1 MKQKKGMELVTERT
15 VDGFRRELLRRE
27 YSHGTAESY
36 VRSIR
41 AFARWSG
48 GAVDRGLVLTWKAR
62 LTARYAPATV
72 NAMLAGLNRFFDF
85 AGRPECRVKVLRLQ
99 RCSFREAER
108 ELDRGEY
115 RALVRTART
124 LGRERLALVM
134 ETICATGIRVGEV
147 PFITVEAVCRGRT
160 DVALKGKVRT
170 IFLPDRLCR
179 RLLQYARK
187 QKITSGEIFLTGG
200 GKRLSRTQ
208 IWAEMK
214 RLCRAAGARR
224 GGPAQG
230 VPPQSAAPV
239 RPDLLPG
246 LSGRSEAGG
255 YFGSQLHRDHSDLP
269 ADHRHGASAA
279 AGTAG
284 TALLDKMMILSHIGG
299 KKPAR
304 PRRQLKVY
312 LKN

>member
-1 MKQKKGMELVTERT
+1 METQERL
-15 VDGFRRELLRRE
+15 RRIDPARLTAFQAELLRKE
-27 YSHGTAESY
+27 YSVGTAENY
-36 VRSIR
+36 LRAVR

-48 GAVDRGLVLTWKAR
+48 GMVDRRLVLTWKAQ
-62 LTARYAPATV
+62 LTAQYAPATV

-99 RCSFREAER
+99 RRSFREAER

-147 PFITVEAVCRGRT
+147 PFITVEAACRGRT

-214 RLCRAAGARR
+214 RLCRAAG
-224 GGPAQG
+224 
-230 VPPQSAAPV
+230 V
-239 RPDLLPG
+239 
-246 LSGRSEAGG
+246 
-255 YFGSQLHRDHSDLP
+255 
-269 ADHRHGASAA
+269 A
-279 AGTAG
+279 AGKVFPHNLRHLFARTFYRACQDVVKLADILG
-284 TALLDKMMILSHIGG
+284 HSSIETTRIYLLTTGAEHL
-299 KKPAR
+299 
-304 PRRQLKVY
+304 RRLER
-312 LKN
+312 LGLLC

>member
-62 LTARYAPATV
+62 LTAQYAPATV

-99 RCSFREAER
+99 RRSFREAEW
-108 ELDRGEY
+108 ELDREEY
-115 RALVRTART
+115 RTLVRTART

-147 PFITVEAVCRGRT
+147 PYITVEALRRGKAV
-160 DVALKGKVRT
+160 VALKGKVRT
-170 IFLPDRLCR
+170 ILLPEKLCKK
-179 RLLQYARK
+179 LLKYVKR
-187 QKITSGEIFLTGG
+187 QKITSGEVFLTGG
-200 GKRLSRTQ
+200 GKRLSRVQ

-214 RLCRAAGARR
+214 RLCCAAGVAADKVFPHNLRHLFARTFYR
-224 GGPAQG
+224 ACQDVVKLADILGH
-230 VPPQSAAPV
+230 SSIETT
-239 RPDLLPG
+239 RIYLLTTGTEHLRRLERLG
-246 LSGRSEAGG
+246 L
-255 YFGSQLHRDHSDLP
+255 LC
-269 ADHRHGASAA
+269 
-279 AGTAG
+279 
-284 TALLDKMMILSHIGG
+284 
-299 KKPAR
+299 
-304 PRRQLKVY
+304 
-312 LKN
+312 

>member
-48 GAVDRGLVLTWKAR
+48 GAVDRGLVLTWKAQ
-62 LTARYAPATV
+62 LTAQYAPATV

-147 PFITVEAVCRGRT
+147 RYITVEAVRAGSAT
-160 DVALKGKVRT
+160 ISLKGKIRT
-170 IFLPDRLCR
+170 ILLPGKLCKK
-179 RLLQYARK
+179 LLKYARK
-187 QKITSGEIFLTGG
+187 QKIISGEIFLTGG
-200 GKRLSRTQ
+200 GKPMSRCQ

-214 RLCRAAGARR
+214 RVCKAAGVDSSKVFPHNLRHLFATVYYRIYKDIVKLADILGHSSVETTR
-224 GGPAQG
+224 IY
-230 VPPQSAAPV
+230 
-239 RPDLLPG
+239 LLTT
-246 LSGRSEAGG
+246 
-255 YFGSQLHRDHSDLP
+255 
-269 ADHRHGASAA
+269 
-279 AGTAG
+279 GTE
-284 TALLDKMMILSHIGG
+284 H
-299 KKPAR
+299 
-304 PRRQLKVY
+304 RRQLERLRLV
-312 LKN
+312 L

>member
-134 ETICATGIRVGEV
+134 ETICATGI
-147 PFITVEAVCRGRT
+147 
-160 DVALKGKVRT
+160 
-170 IFLPDRLCR
+170 
-179 RLLQYARK
+179 Q
-187 QKITSGEIFLTGG
+187 GG
-200 GKRLSRTQ
+200 GGQLYP
-208 IWAEMK
+208 EDDP
-214 RLCRAAGARR
+214 AGAVRRR
-224 GGPAQG
+224 GQG
-230 VPPQSAAPV
+230 
-239 RPDLLPG
+239 
-246 LSGRSEAGG
+246 
-255 YFGSQLHRDHSDLP
+255 
-269 ADHRHGASAA
+269 
-279 AGTAG
+279 
-284 TALLDKMMILSHIGG
+284 
-299 KKPAR
+299 
-304 PRRQLKVY
+304 
-312 LKN
+312 

>member
-1 MKQKKGMELVTERT
+1 METQECL
-15 VDGFRRELLRRE
+15 RRIDPARLAAFQAELLRKE
-27 YSHGTAESY
+27 YSVGTVENYLRA
-36 VRSIR
+36 VR

-48 GAVDRGLVLTWKAR
+48 GMVDRRLVLTWKAR

-85 AGRPECRVKVLRLQ
+85 SGRPECRVKVLRLQ
-99 RCSFREAER
+99 RRSFREAER

-147 PFITVEAVCRGRT
+147 PFITVEAACRGRT

-187 QKITSGEIFLTGG
+187 QKINSGEIFLTGG

-214 RLCRAAGARR
+214 RLCCAAG
-224 GGPAQG
+224 
-230 VPPQSAAPV
+230 VAADKVFPHNLRHLFAMV
-239 RPDLLPG
+239 FYRTSRDIVKLADLLG
-246 LSGRSEAGG
+246 HSSINTTRIYIRTTSAE
-255 YFGSQLHRDHSDLP
+255 HRRCLE
-269 ADHRHGASAA
+269 RMR
-279 AGTAG
+279 
-284 TALLDKMMILSHIGG
+284 LVL
-299 KKPAR
+299 
-304 PRRQLKVY
+304 
-312 LKN
+312 

>member
-1 MKQKKGMELVTERT
+1 METQERL
-15 VDGFRRELLRRE
+15 RRIDPARLTAFQAELLRKE
-27 YSHGTAESY
+27 YSVGTAENY
-36 VRSIR
+36 LRAVR

-48 GAVDRGLVLTWKAR
+48 GAVERGLVLTWKAQ
-62 LTARYAPATV
+62 LPAQYAPATV
-72 NAMLAGLNRFFDF
+72 NAMLAGINRFFAF
-85 AGRPECRVKVLRLQ
+85 MGWPECKVKALRLQ
-99 RCSFREAER
+99 RRSFREAER

-147 PFITVEAVCRGRT
+147 PFITVEAACRGRT

-187 QKITSGEIFLTGG
+187 QKIASGEIFLTGG

-214 RLCRAAGARR
+214 RLCRAAG
-224 GGPAQG
+224 
-230 VPPQSAAPV
+230 V
-239 RPDLLPG
+239 
-246 LSGRSEAGG
+246 
-255 YFGSQLHRDHSDLP
+255 
-269 ADHRHGASAA
+269 A
-279 AGTAG
+279 AGKVFPHNLRHLFARTFYRACQDVVKLADILGHSSIETTRIYLLTTG
-284 TALLDKMMILSHIGG
+284 TEHL
-299 KKPAR
+299 
-304 PRRQLKVY
+304 RQLER
-312 LKN
+312 LGLLC

>member
-72 NAMLAGLNRFFDF
+72 NAMLAGINRFFAF
-85 AGRPECRVKVLRLQ
+85 MGWPECKVKALRLQ
-99 RCSFREAER
+99 RRSFREAER
-108 ELDRGEY
+108 ELDREEY
-115 RALVRTART
+115 RTLVRTART

-147 PFITVEAVCRGRT
+147 PYITVEALRRGKAV
-160 DVALKGKVRT
+160 VALKGKVRT
-170 IFLPDRLCR
+170 ILLPEKLCKK
-179 RLLQYARK
+179 LLKYVKR
-187 QKITSGEIFLTGG
+187 QKITSGEVFLTGG
-200 GKRLSRTQ
+200 GKRLSRVQ

-214 RLCRAAGARR
+214 RLCRAAGVAADKVFPHNLRHLFARTFSR
-224 GGPAQG
+224 ACQDVVKLADILGH
-230 VPPQSAAPV
+230 SSIETT
-239 RPDLLPG
+239 RIYLLTTGTEHLRRLERLG
-246 LSGRSEAGG
+246 L
-255 YFGSQLHRDHSDLP
+255 LC
-269 ADHRHGASAA
+269 
-279 AGTAG
+279 
-284 TALLDKMMILSHIGG
+284 
-299 KKPAR
+299 
-304 PRRQLKVY
+304 
-312 LKN
+312 

>member
-99 RCSFREAER
+99 RRSFREAER
-108 ELDRGEY
+108 ELDREEY
-115 RALVRTART
+115 RTLVRTART

-147 PFITVEAVCRGRT
+147 PYITVEALRRGKAV
-160 DVALKGKVRT
+160 VALKGKVRT
-170 IFLPDRLCR
+170 ILLPEKLCKK
-179 RLLQYARK
+179 LLKYAKR
-187 QKITSGEIFLTGG
+187 QKITSGEVFLTGG
-200 GKRLSRTQ
+200 GKRLSRVQ

-214 RLCRAAGARR
+214 RLCCAAGVAADKVFPHNLRHLFARTFYR
-224 GGPAQG
+224 ACQDVVKLADILGH
-230 VPPQSAAPV
+230 SSIETT
-239 RPDLLPG
+239 RIYLLTT
-246 LSGRSEAGG
+246 
-255 YFGSQLHRDHSDLP
+255 
-269 ADHRHGASAA
+269 
-279 AGTAG
+279 GTEH
-284 TALLDKMMILSHIGG
+284 L
-299 KKPAR
+299 
-304 PRRQLKVY
+304 RQLER
-312 LKN
+312 LGLLC

>member
-99 RCSFREAER
+99 RRSFREAER

-134 ETICATGIRVGEV
+134 ETICATGIRVSEV
-147 PFITVEAVCRGRT
+147 KYLTMEAARRGRAE
-160 DVALKGKVRT
+160 VSLKGKIRT
-170 IFLPDRLCR
+170 ILIPGKLCR
-179 RLLQYARK
+179 KLLQYGRA
-187 QKITSGEIFLTGG
+187 QKIASGEIFLTRSGRG
-200 GKRLSRTQ
+200 ISRKQ
-208 IWAEMK
+208 VWAEMK
-214 RLCRAAGARR
+214 AVCRKAGVADSKVFPHNLRHLFARAFYQASR
-224 GGPAQG
+224 DVVKLADVLGH
-230 VPPQSAAPV
+230 SSIETT
-239 RPDLLPG
+239 RIYLL
-246 LSGRSEAGG
+246 ST
-255 YFGSQLHRDHSDLP
+255 
-269 ADHRHGASAA
+269 GAEHA
-279 AGTAG
+279 
-284 TALLDKMMILSHIGG
+284 
-299 KKPAR
+299 
-304 PRRQLKVY
+304 RQLAR
-312 LKN
+312 LGLIS

>member
-72 NAMLAGLNRFFDF
+72 NAMLAGINRFFAF
-85 AGRPECRVKVLRLQ
+85 MGWPECKVKALRLQ
-99 RCSFREAER
+99 RRSFREAER
-108 ELDRGEY
+108 ELDREEY
-115 RALVRTART
+115 RTLVRTART

-147 PFITVEAVCRGRT
+147 PYITVEALRRGKAV
-160 DVALKGKVRT
+160 VALKGKVRT
-170 IFLPDRLCR
+170 ILLPEKLCKK
-179 RLLQYARK
+179 LLKYVKR
-187 QKITSGEIFLTGG
+187 QKITSGEVFLTGG
-200 GKRLSRTQ
+200 GKRLSRVQ

-214 RLCRAAGARR
+214 RLCPAAGVAADKVFPHNLRHLFARTFYR
-224 GGPAQG
+224 ACQDVVKLADILGH
-230 VPPQSAAPV
+230 SSIETT
-239 RPDLLPG
+239 RIYLLTTGTEHLRRLERLG
-246 LSGRSEAGG
+246 L
-255 YFGSQLHRDHSDLP
+255 LC
-269 ADHRHGASAA
+269 
-279 AGTAG
+279 
-284 TALLDKMMILSHIGG
+284 
-299 KKPAR
+299 
-304 PRRQLKVY
+304 
-312 LKN
+312 

>member
-62 LTARYAPATV
+62 LTAQYAPATV

-85 AGRPECRVKVLRLQ
+85 SGRPECRVKVLRLQ
-99 RCSFREAER
+99 RRSFREAER
-108 ELDRGEY
+108 ELDREEY
-115 RALVRTART
+115 RTLVRTART

-147 PFITVEAVCRGRT
+147 PYITVEALRRGKAV
-160 DVALKGKVRT
+160 VALKGKVRT
-170 IFLPDRLCR
+170 ILLPEKLCKK
-179 RLLQYARK
+179 LLKYVKR
-187 QKITSGEIFLTGG
+187 QKITSGEVFLTGG
-200 GKRLSRTQ
+200 GKRLSRVQ

-214 RLCRAAGARR
+214 RLCCAAGVAADKVFPHNLRHLFARTFYR
-224 GGPAQG
+224 ACQDVVKLADILGH
-230 VPPQSAAPV
+230 SSIETT
-239 RPDLLPG
+239 RIYLLTTGTEHLRRLERLG
-246 LSGRSEAGG
+246 L
-255 YFGSQLHRDHSDLP
+255 LC
-269 ADHRHGASAA
+269 
-279 AGTAG
+279 
-284 TALLDKMMILSHIGG
+284 
-299 KKPAR
+299 
-304 PRRQLKVY
+304 
-312 LKN
+312 

>member
-1 MKQKKGMELVTERT
+1 METQERL
-15 VDGFRRELLRRE
+15 RRIDPARLTAFQAELLRKE
-27 YSHGTAESY
+27 YSVGTAENY
-36 VRSIR
+36 LRAVR

-48 GAVDRGLVLTWKAR
+48 GAVERGLVLTWKAQ
-62 LTARYAPATV
+62 LTAQYAPATV

-99 RCSFREAER
+99 RRSFREAER

-147 PFITVEAVCRGRT
+147 PFITVEAACRGRT

-187 QKITSGEIFLTGG
+187 QKIASGEIFLTGG

-214 RLCRAAGARR
+214 RLCRAAG
-224 GGPAQG
+224 
-230 VPPQSAAPV
+230 V
-239 RPDLLPG
+239 
-246 LSGRSEAGG
+246 
-255 YFGSQLHRDHSDLP
+255 
-269 ADHRHGASAA
+269 A
-279 AGTAG
+279 AGKVFPHNLRHLFARTFYRACQDVVKLADILGHSSIETTRIYLLTTG
-284 TALLDKMMILSHIGG
+284 TEHLRRLERLGLLC
-299 KKPAR
+299 
-304 PRRQLKVY
+304 
-312 LKN
+312 

>member
-72 NAMLAGLNRFFDF
+72 NAMLAGINRFFAF
-85 AGRPECRVKVLRLQ
+85 MGWPECKVKALRLQ
-99 RCSFREAER
+99 RRSFREAER
-108 ELDRGEY
+108 ELDREEY
-115 RALVRTART
+115 RTLVRTART

-147 PFITVEAVCRGRT
+147 PYITVEALRRGKAV
-160 DVALKGKVRT
+160 VALKGKVRT
-170 IFLPDRLCR
+170 ILLPEKLCKK
-179 RLLQYARK
+179 LLKYVKR
-187 QKITSGEIFLTGG
+187 QKITSGEVFLTGG
-200 GKRLSRTQ
+200 GKRLSRVQ

-214 RLCRAAGARR
+214 RLCCAAGVAADKVFPHNLRHLFARTFYR
-224 GGPAQG
+224 ACQDVVKLADILGHT
-230 VPPQSAAPV
+230 SIETT
-239 RPDLLPG
+239 RIYLLTTGTEHLRRLERLG
-246 LSGRSEAGG
+246 L
-255 YFGSQLHRDHSDLP
+255 LC
-269 ADHRHGASAA
+269 
-279 AGTAG
+279 
-284 TALLDKMMILSHIGG
+284 
-299 KKPAR
+299 
-304 PRRQLKVY
+304 
-312 LKN
+312 

>member
-48 GAVDRGLVLTWKAR
+48 GAVDRGLVLTWKAQ

-99 RCSFREAER
+99 RRSFREAER

-147 PFITVEAVCRGRT
+147 GYITVEAARAGRT
-160 DVALKGKVRT
+160 EIYLKGKIRT
-170 IFLPDRLCR
+170 ILIPRKLCGK
-179 RLLQYARK
+179 LLRYARR
-187 QKITSGEIFLTGG
+187 QRTGSGKIFLT
-200 GKRLSRTQ
+200 RRRNPLSRVQ
-208 IWAEMK
+208 IWSEMK
-214 RLCRAAGARR
+214 KLC
-224 GGPAQG
+224 
-230 VPPQSAAPV
+230 
-239 RPDLLPG
+239 
-246 LSGRSEAGG
+246 
-255 YFGSQLHRDHSDLP
+255 
-269 ADHRHGASAA
+269 AA
-279 AGTAG
+279 AGVMASKVFPHNLRHLFARTYYSLYKDIVKLAD
-284 TALLDKMMILSHIGG
+284 LLGHSSVNTTRIYLLTDGAEHIW
-299 KKPAR
+299 
-304 PRRQLKVY
+304 QLERMN
-312 LKN
+312 LLC